1 MQLFWKIGAEM
12 EKEKAGSAII
22 CVNWLQI
29 SYLGI
34 SDKADWERKLHKKKE
49 QDTDVVAAEGLCTAL
64 MPQQDVTPLSL
75 HSCEELQSASG
86 ANSFLP
92 CWKQQ

>member
-1 MQLFWKIGAEM
+1 MCELITDLISRHFRQSRLR
-12 EKEKAGSAII
+12 KEAA
-22 CVNWLQI
+22 Q
-29 SYLGI
+29 
-34 SDKADWERKLHKKKE
+34 KKE

-64 MPQQDVTPLSL
+64 MPQQDVTPFSL

-92 CWKQQ
+92 C

>member
-1 MQLFWKIGAEM
+1 MCELITDLLSRHFRQSRLR
-12 EKEKAGSAII
+12 KEAA
-22 CVNWLQI
+22 Q
-29 SYLGI
+29 
-34 SDKADWERKLHKKKE
+34 KKE

-64 MPQQDVTPLSL
+64 MPQQDITPLSL

-92 CWKQQ
+92 C